1 MIGRLEAP
9 GAKLEPV
16 IPGFENSKSP
26 SVAPPERRISSLGT
40 TVTVAN

>member
-16 IPGFENSKSP
+16 IPGFEKRRSP
-26 SVAPPERRISSLGT
+26 SVAAPERRISSLGT

>member
-1 MIGRLEAP
+1 MIGRLDAP

-16 IPGFENSKSP
+16 MPALFDKRSP
-26 SVAPPERRISSLGT
+26 RVPPPLRRISSPGT